1 MRSLV
6 EALCF
11 PPKACLFSTCVQG
24 YYDLVERVA
33 NLHQGHCS
41 IRLFHQCGARKK
53 KSKKRTG
60 NLISQ
65 VGTNGIRPNQIP
77 ARIVAAQIPH
87 SSAPLKCPLCLDLI
101 VAVPYRRIR
110 LILQFLDLP
119 AVFYFRRRSTRIQ
132 NRLVIV
138 VGTSIYSLPRLIAE
152 LVHN

>member
-1 MRSLV
+1 MILSSESPTYIRDTAASVYFITVSVRS
-6 EALCF
+6 
-11 PPKACLFSTCVQG
+11 PPANEEKQKA
-24 YYDLVERVA
+24 
-33 NLHQGHCS
+33 H
-41 IRLFHQCGARKK
+41 
-53 KSKKRTG
+53 